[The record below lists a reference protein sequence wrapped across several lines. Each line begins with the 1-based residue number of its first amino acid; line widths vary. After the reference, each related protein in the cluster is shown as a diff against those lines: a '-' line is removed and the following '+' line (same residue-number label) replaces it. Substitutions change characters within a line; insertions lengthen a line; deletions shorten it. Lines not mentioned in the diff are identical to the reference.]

1 MFFKG
6 STYCSERPNSKKMP
20 KSLFPSYYRKTHK
33 QPQIDFLIGKSS
45 ENIQQIY
52 KKTLKWKYI
61 YIKLLCNFTEI
72 ILRHGRFPVNLLY
85 ISRIPTNTATSENT
99 RQLHLF
105 LILSE
110 KSIIDLSRKISNPA
124 SSKSSFLSLLE
135 TLKIMILFLKP
146 LYLYYGLIVCKERQC
161 VGNLGS

>member
-6 STYCSERPNSKKMP
+6 STYCSERPNSKKMS

-33 QPQIDFLIGKSS
+33 QPQIDFLIEKSS

-52 KKTLKWKYI
+52 KKTPKWKYI

-72 ILRHGRFPVNLLY
+72 ILRLGRFPVNLLY
-85 ISRIPTNTATSENT
+85 ISRIPFPTNTAASENT
-99 RQLHLF
+99 RQLLLF
-105 LILSE
+105 LFLSE
-110 KSIIDLSRKISNPA
+110 KSIIDLSRKISNPV

-146 LYLYYGLIVCKERQC
+146 LYLYYGLIVCK
-161 VGNLGS
+161 